1 MDNHPAFMTEWDP
14 SKPMTPELEAL
25 INLKY
30 EQCEDLDGRL
40 MQLYDRYLNHNLCFF
55 QMLVVVD

>member
-1 MDNHPAFMTEWDP
+1 MANHPAFMQEWDP

-30 EQCEDLDGRL
+30 EECDDLKGKI
-40 MQLYDRYLNHNLCFF
+40 QLLSVHIYSHFNIESC
-55 QMLVVVD
+55 

>member
-1 MDNHPAFMTEWDP
+1 MQDWDP

-30 EQCEDLDGRL
+30 EQCDDLNGKSFYFDT
-40 MQLYDRYLNHNLCFF
+40 
-55 QMLVVVD
+55 LVTN